1 MKKGKKTKKTN
12 GATKILHWQPHG
24 GPHCTGKH
32 LHCHTHGHC
41 AVCARLH
48 ISSVAFRMEWHC
60 NFDTVWERSAAWQPT
75 TVQAQLSGHRTAP
88 ETQTFTNCCCAA
100 SPHWTPR
107 VGFWSLRR
115 RTSQHGIDIAIYGRT
130 QKTTPIGIMWP
141 LGRAFAKIATCLT
154 TCRSCHQT
162 CAVTC
167 SSDRMSRREHY
178 SGGGG
183 GPVPGAV
190 CVCRAPP
197 GAVTGERAEVNTII
211 QFMKCCVPGRKKHRA
226 CARKNCTFSL

>member
-1 MKKGKKTKKTN
+1 MCAFVEKCENHEMKKGKKTKIKRRDQN
-12 GATKILHWQPHG
+12 NALAATRWTALHRKAF
-24 GPHCTGKH
+24 T
-32 LHCHTHGHC
+32 LSHTRTL
-41 AVCARLH
+41 CARLH

-130 QKTTPIGIMWP
+130 QKTTQIGIMWP

-162 CAVTC
+162 RAVTC
-167 SSDRMSRREHY
+167 SSDRMSRRD
-178 SGGGG
+178 
-183 GPVPGAV
+183 
-190 CVCRAPP
+190 
-197 GAVTGERAEVNTII
+197 
-211 QFMKCCVPGRKKHRA
+211 
-226 CARKNCTFSL
+226 